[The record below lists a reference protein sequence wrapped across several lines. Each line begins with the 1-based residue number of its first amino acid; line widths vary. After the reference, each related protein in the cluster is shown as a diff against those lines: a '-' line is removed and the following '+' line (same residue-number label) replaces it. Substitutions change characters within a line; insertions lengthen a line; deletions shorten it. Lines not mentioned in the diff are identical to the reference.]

1 MSAKDRKMTIKYS
14 ALRFRHSA
22 LKLKYL
28 ILKLKFKYSALRSPA
43 SALLFSLILL
53 GCSGQ
58 GGNTVTSGGAATN
71 GALESETANIESE
84 TTPQTSTPVDPDAP
98 TQNAGLLEDGLQ
110 SSGSAVTGL
119 GDAVSHS
126 PLTDYANSL
135 TTGSGEVLVN
145 LGAVVAETGNTLTHG
160 LATYDDSMIN
170 DTGAGVSK
178 VTTQVG
184 STVVAT
190 GDTIAQ
196 LDALPV
202 FVQLNDKTGVL
213 SYSGRTVSE
222 LGGKL
227 EQVGDTLEF
236 HFSDENGGLYGLSS
250 TLSATTAPIL
260 KEVDGLLDLK
270 GNALILFENKADIKP
285 ALGQLVYVTG
295 SSLKEGTQ
303 ALLSDK
309 QGMVRGVGEVLVG
322 SNGLTAVLV
331 GDRLSNNEVLTSL
344 QSTLGGLNASD
355 GDQILVDTKGK
366 LQGVIAN
373 VGEKKAI
380 VTSNVSSLI
389 ASVTQPN
396 SDNVLASIPVVSDV
410 TKKLLDSNNIQDN
423 PLSGV
428 LAGLKEKTGALGTA
442 PGAQAGLVDNV
453 SDGLN
458 GVNNTLLGSTNG
470 PVTSGLN
477 QTLNGVLQTQ
487 SDGEKAGLLDT
498 IDNKILD
505 PLLGKKL

>member
-1 MSAKDRKMTIKYS
+1 MTIKYS
-14 ALRFRHSA
+14 D
-22 LKLKYL
+22 LKLKYSV
-28 ILKLKFKYSALRSPA
+28 LKLKYSALRSPA
-43 SALLFSLILL
+43 SALLFSLLLL

-71 GALESETANIESE
+71 GALESETANTDPE
-84 TTPQTSTPVDPDAP
+84 TTPQTPTPVEPDAP
-98 TQNAGLLEDGLQ
+98 AQNTGLLEEGLQ
-110 SSGSAVTGL
+110 SSGETVTGL

-145 LGAVVAETGNTLTHG
+145 LGAVVSGTGNTLTNG
-160 LATYDDSMIN
+160 LATFDDSMIN

-178 VTTQVG
+178 VTSQVG
-184 STVVAT
+184 STIVST
-190 GDTIAQ
+190 GDAVAQ

-213 SYSGRTVSE
+213 TYTGRKVSE
-222 LGGKL
+222 LGGKV

-236 HFSDENGGLYGLSS
+236 HFSDEDGGLYSLSS

-260 KEVDGLLDLK
+260 TEVDGMLDLK

-285 ALGQLVYVTG
+285 AIGQLVYVTG

-303 ALLSDK
+303 ALLSDRR
-309 QGMVRGVGEVLVG
+309 GMVQGIGEVLVG
-322 SNGLTAVLV
+322 SNGLTAVLM
-331 GDRLSNNEVLTSL
+331 GEHLSNNEVLTSL
-344 QSTLGGLNASD
+344 QSTLGGLSPSD

-373 VGEKKAI
+373 VGDKKAV
-380 VTSNVSSLI
+380 VTSNLSSLI

-396 SDNVLASIPVVSDV
+396 SDNVLSSIPVVSDV
-410 TKKLLDSNNIQDN
+410 TQKLLDSNNIQDN

-442 PGAQAGLVDNV
+442 SGAQQAGLVDNV

-458 GVNNTLLGSTNG
+458 GVNNTLLGSTND

-477 QTLNGVLQTQ
+477 KTLNSVLQTQ
-487 SDGEKAGLLDT
+487 SDSQKAGLIDT
-498 IDNKILD
+498 IDNKLLD